1 MCPHSTYSAGEDM
14 TAAQKTNSNQA
25 RNELASR
32 FESRL
37 STNPLLSRQ
46 VVSFQGNKRTPGF
59 RWMKYKEGF
68 SSNLISA
75 LIDEYNPETV
85 LDPFAGAGTTP
96 VVAAGKGKDATG
108 IEIMPVGVLT
118 GAAIANAAN
127 GASATKLRTTGQAML
142 DRVTS
147 ETPAASRFAFPHVR
161 ITERAFPAQNETEIA
176 KAREYLASVHDD
188 SIRSMLDLAC
198 MSVLEDA
205 SYTRKDGQFLRWDHR
220 SGRSLKSKADLGPIA
235 VFHEALRAKLNEMC
249 SDTELLKS
257 QFGNGCRPTLR
268 TGSCL
273 ELLKD
278 MPSETFDL
286 VVTSPPYANR
296 YDYTRT
302 YALELAWLGFDRK
315 AFSDLRQSM
324 LTATV
329 ENKSKLQ
336 WLSTLYEGT
345 SESLH
350 QAVRMCE
357 QEQALTEVLVQLEN
371 RVHELSNKNVI
382 RLIEGYFLEM
392 ALVVAELGRIVRPS
406 GVVVMVNDNVQY
418 HGEEVP
424 VDFILGDFAEQS
436 GFDCTNIWVLPTGK
450 GNSSQQMARFGR
462 RELRKC
468 VYKWVRRDG

>member
-1 MCPHSTYSAGEDM
+1 M
-14 TAAQKTNSNQA
+14 TAIQSTNGNQA

-68 SSNLISA
+68 SSDLVSA
-75 LIDEYNPETV
+75 LIDEHNPEAV
-85 LDPFAGAGTTP
+85 LDPFAGTGTAP
-96 VVAAGKGKDATG
+96 VVAAGKGKAATG
-108 IEIMPVGVLT
+108 IEIMPVGVLA
-118 GAAIANAAN
+118 GSAVANAAN
-127 GASATKLRTTGQAML
+127 GASVTKLRTAGQAML

-147 ETPAASRFAFPHVR
+147 RAPVASQYAFPHVR
-161 ITERAFPAQNETEIA
+161 ITEHAFPAQNETEIA
-176 KAREYLASVHDD
+176 KAREYLASIDD
-188 SIRSMLDLAC
+188 NSIGSMLNLAC

-205 SYTRKDGQFLRWDHR
+205 SYTRKDGQFLRWDRR
-220 SGRSLKSKADLGPIA
+220 SGRSLKSKADLGPVAI
-235 VFHEALRAKLNEMC
+235 FHEALQVKLNEMY
-249 SDTELLKS
+249 SDTEILKS
-257 QFGNGCRPTLR
+257 RFGNGCRPTLR

-273 ELLKD
+273 TLLKD
-278 MPSETFDL
+278 MPAETFDL

-302 YALELAWLGFDRK
+302 YALELAWLGFDQK
-315 AFSDLRQSM
+315 AFSALRQSM

-329 ENKSKLQ
+329 ENKSKWR
-336 WLSTLYEGT
+336 WLSTLYSGMST
-345 SESLH
+345 TLN
-350 QAVRMCE
+350 QARRMCE
-357 QEQALTEVLVQLEN
+357 EQQALTEVLTQLET
-371 RVHELSNKNVI
+371 RAHELSNKNVI

-436 GFDCTNIWVLPTGK
+436 GFDCTDIWVLPTGK

>member
-1 MCPHSTYSAGEDM
+1 M
-14 TAAQKTNSNQA
+14 TAIQSTNGNQA

-68 SSNLISA
+68 SSDLVSA
-75 LIDEYNPETV
+75 LIDEHNPEAV
-85 LDPFAGAGTTP
+85 LDPFAGTGTAP
-96 VVAAGKGKDATG
+96 VVAAGKGKAATG
-108 IEIMPVGVLT
+108 IEIMPVGVLA
-118 GAAIANAAN
+118 GSAVANAAN
-127 GASATKLRTTGQAML
+127 GASVTELHTAGQAML

-147 ETPAASRFAFPHVR
+147 QAPAASRYAFPHVR
-161 ITERAFPAQNETEIA
+161 ITEHAFPAQNETEIA
-176 KAREYLASVHDD
+176 KAREYLASIDD
-188 SIRSMLDLAC
+188 NSIGSMLNLAC

-205 SYTRKDGQFLRWDHR
+205 SYTRKDGQFLRWDRR
-220 SGRSLKSKADLGPIA
+220 SGRSLKSKADLGPVAI
-235 VFHEALRAKLNEMC
+235 FHEALQVKLDEMY
-249 SDTELLKS
+249 SDTEILKS
-257 QFGNGCRPTLR
+257 RFGNGCRPTLR

-273 ELLKD
+273 TLLKD
-278 MPSETFDL
+278 MPAETFDL

-302 YALELAWLGFDRK
+302 YALELAWLGFDQK
-315 AFSDLRQSM
+315 AFSALRQSM

-329 ENKSKLQ
+329 ENKSKWR
-336 WLSTLYEGT
+336 WLSTLYSGMST
-345 SESLH
+345 TLN
-350 QAVRMCE
+350 QARRMCE
-357 QEQALTEVLVQLEN
+357 EQQALTEVLTQLET
-371 RVHELSNKNVI
+371 RAHELSNKNVI

-436 GFDCTNIWVLPTGK
+436 GFDCTDIWVLPTGK